1 MTTGELID
9 RVQSLYSKGTKSDD
23 SRLSSRFIY
32 SKLLSVRAVL
42 LKQLRTKKN
51 KLNSSNYTILNCIKL
66 IKVDAINCPCLP
78 VTGCKVFRSE
88 FKIPNIIEEKDRLII
103 EFVSSLDNS
112 VIFTLSDTIKYRFS
126 GGNRYNS
133 NYYIYQDDY
142 IYVYGK
148 KLPKY
153 IMIKA
158 VLQNPSE
165 VYQGDCEDADCVDC
179 GCVSN
184 YDKEFPI
191 QSSLIEPMLEF
202 TNKELIG
209 MFPRMIE
216 DLSNDNKDSVI
227 GQSK

>member
-32 SKLLSVRAVL
+32 SKLLSVRAIL
-42 LKQLRTKKN
+42 IKQLRSKN
-51 KLNSSNYTILNCIKL
+51 NRLNSDNYTILNCIKL
-66 IKVDAINCPCLP
+66 IKVDAINCPCIP
-78 VTGCKVFRSE
+78 VTGCKVYRSE
-88 FKIPNIIEEKDRLII
+88 FKIPSIIEERDRLII

-112 VIFTLSDTIKYRFS
+112 VIFTMSDVIKYRFS
-126 GGNRYNS
+126 SGNRFNS
-133 NYYIYQDDY
+133 NFYIYQNGY

-158 VLQNPSE
+158 VLENPSE
-165 VYQGDCEDADCVDC
+165 TYEGDCEEECIGC
-179 GCVSN
+179 GCMSN

-191 QSSLIEPMLEF
+191 QSALIEPMLEF

-209 MFPRMIE
+209 MFSQMRE
-216 DLSNDNKDSVI
+216 DLSNDNKDSII
-227 GQSK
+227 GQAK